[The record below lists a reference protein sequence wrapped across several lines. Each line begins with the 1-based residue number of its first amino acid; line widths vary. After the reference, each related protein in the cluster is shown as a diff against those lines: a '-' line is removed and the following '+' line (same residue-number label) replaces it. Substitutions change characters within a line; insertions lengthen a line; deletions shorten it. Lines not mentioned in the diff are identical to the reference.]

1 LSENEITTETVVIPS
16 ELALKNPA
24 APSVTVS
31 LPIVARPSEIRN
43 YLLGLFF
50 LAGGL
55 FALLVGVLFGMAV
68 VGLGLRVANAGP
80 SIWDAL
86 LLLVIVSM
94 MISSVRWGVSSTVA
108 ALTCFRDA
116 MRDDPVLEIT
126 ADGLRDYRS
135 GLSVSWSSVQCARI
149 ANNGIGGVILQLR
162 EPVKHWQNP
171 FRLGVLYQG
180 YRPKPDHVL
189 VSAAY
194 LDVQAHV
201 LIYTILT
208 LTQSSGGE
216 AISKS
221 TGPNDAGLRRIPR
234 ATRVNARSS
243 PAS

>member
-1 LSENEITTETVVIPS
+1 MIPRELIRSQRYTPVYTSLPTVKVFCGSAAS

-24 APSVTVS
+24 APSVVVS
-31 LPIVARPSEIRN
+31 LPIVARSSELKN

-55 FALLVGVLFGMAV
+55 FALLCGVLIGMAVLFGFGPRAV
-68 VGLGLRVANAGP
+68 NAGM
-80 SIWDAL
+80 SIWDVL
-86 LLLVIVSM
+86 LLLVLVPMLILG
-94 MISSVRWGVSSTVA
+94 VRWGVGCTVA

-116 MRDDPVLEIT
+116 MRNGPALEIT

-135 GLSVSWSSVQCARI
+135 GLSVPWSSVQCARI
-149 ANNGIGGVILQLR
+149 ANNGIDGVILQLR

-171 FRLGVLYQG
+171 FRLDVQFQG

-194 LDVQAHV
+194 LDVPSHV
-201 LIYTILT
+201 LICSILS
-208 LTQSSGGE
+208 LTQRGG
-216 AISKS
+216 
-221 TGPNDAGLRRIPR
+221 GGRP
-234 ATRVNARSS
+234 S

>member
-1 LSENEITTETVVIPS
+1 MSESEPAIETVVIPS
-16 ELALKNPA
+16 EFALKNPA
-24 APSVTVS
+24 APSVVVS
-31 LPIVARPSEIRN
+31 LPIVARSSELKN

-55 FALLVGVLFGMAV
+55 FALLCGVLIGMAV
-68 VGLGLRVANAGP
+68 VFGFGP
-80 SIWDAL
+80 RAVNVGMSIWDVLLLLL
-86 LLLVIVSM
+86 LLLVLVPMLILG
-94 MISSVRWGVSSTVA
+94 VRWGVGCTVA

-116 MRDDPVLEIT
+116 MRNGPALEIT

-149 ANNGIGGVILQLR
+149 ANNGIDGVILQLR

-171 FRLGVLYQG
+171 LRLDVQFQG

-194 LDVQAHV
+194 LDVCAHV
-201 LIYTILT
+201 VIYTILA

-216 AISKS
+216 ANGTSADRN
-221 TGPNDAGLRRIPR
+221 GAGLGLIRGRR
-234 ATRVNARSS
+234 A
-243 PAS
+243 